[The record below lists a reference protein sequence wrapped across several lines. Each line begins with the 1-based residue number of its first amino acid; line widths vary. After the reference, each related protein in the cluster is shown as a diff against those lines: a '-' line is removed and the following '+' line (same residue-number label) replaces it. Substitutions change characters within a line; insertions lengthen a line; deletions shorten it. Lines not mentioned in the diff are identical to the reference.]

1 MNNTLLISSLILI
14 AEDLVSVIKSESGTT
29 YYSSTLKRVIDISQV
44 QEIIDEAKEKIKNE

>member
-14 AEDLVSVIKSESGTT
+14 AEDLVSVIKSEGGTT

-44 QEIIDEAKEKIKNE
+44 QEIIDEAKEKLKYE

>member
-44 QEIIDEAKEKIKNE
+44 QEIIDEAKEKIKYE

>member
-44 QEIIDEAKEKIKNE
+44 QEIIDKAKEKIKYE